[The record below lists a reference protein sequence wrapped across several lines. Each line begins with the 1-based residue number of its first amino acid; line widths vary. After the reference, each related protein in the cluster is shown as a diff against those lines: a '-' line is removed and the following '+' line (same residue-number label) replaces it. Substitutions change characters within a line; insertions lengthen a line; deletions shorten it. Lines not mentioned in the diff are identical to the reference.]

1 MVHIDWETNGNV
13 FLALI
18 FVLEGLF
25 SSAVAAIWLL
35 SKFGKLEG
43 YLRLRLFPRQ
53 LISLAL
59 CDGIWMI
66 PFTFLAF
73 VDFSP
78 VLLYKNDVTDS
89 FCRVGF
95 SLFSCFR
102 LTGIFHEMHIAVAF
116 AMQAFRFKLAM
127 VPLIKSIPLLWVLGF
142 LFGGMTYFTS
152 PFTFETPESRV
163 DNGTVVI
170 QRRGCVQSYVQWGV
184 DVVIVMFGF
193 IVCAGAYIVVIVRT
207 YVWAPPL
214 PVWRD
219 NFERASFYTLCYI
232 VCYFPIILAYLSP
245 ALFESFWFFVFAV
258 IVEAHV
264 GLLNATVYAFQTRR
278 GRKVLGDGG
287 LDDPGA
293 RVALPPQSFENRIRA
308 TSGVCAIRRL
318 GSYRVDI
325 GGVDI
330 VDIVSVHQD
339 DFDAVAK
346 GPARSPETQMGM
358 REPLSM
364 EVESPFHSLKSNS

>member
-1 MVHIDWETNGNV
+1 VHIEWETNGNV

-35 SKFGKLEG
+35 SKFSKLEG

-102 LTGIFHEMHIAVAF
+102 LTGMFHEMHIAVAF
-116 AMQAFRFKLAM
+116 AMQAFRLKLAI
-127 VPLIKSIPLLWVLGF
+127 VPLIKSIPLMWVLGF
-142 LFGGMTYFTS
+142 FFGLMTYFTS
-152 PFTFETPESRV
+152 PFTFMTPESRV
-163 DNGTVVI
+163 DNGTVVV
-170 QRRGCVQSYVQWGV
+170 QRRGCFHEDVKWGV
-184 DVVIVMFGF
+184 DVVIAMFGF
-193 IVCAGAYIVVIVRT
+193 FVCAGAYIVVIVRT

-232 VCYFPIILAYLSP
+232 VCYFPIVLAYMVPS
-245 ALFESFWFFVFAV
+245 LFQNFWFFVFAV

-287 LDDPGA
+287 LEDAGS
-293 RVALPPQSFENRIRA
+293 RVSMPTPDFENRIRA
-308 TSGVCAIRRL
+308 TSGVGAIRRL

-330 VDIVSVHQD
+330 VDIVSVHQH
-339 DFDAVAK
+339 DFDAVAN
-346 GPARSPETQMGM
+346 GSARSPETQMGM
-358 REPLSM
+358 REPLSV
-364 EVESPFHSLKSNS
+364 EVETPFQSPKSSM